1 MWFGLSP
8 KQVAAT
14 TPHRKTLPKLGGVI
28 NTGGFKLKH
37 HYLGAGEP
45 LGFNYCDAPPP
56 TIFIS
61 PVRNA
66 LALLMHLPQ

>member
-45 LGFNYCDAPPP
+45 LRFNYCDAPPP
-56 TIFIS
+56 TIFIT